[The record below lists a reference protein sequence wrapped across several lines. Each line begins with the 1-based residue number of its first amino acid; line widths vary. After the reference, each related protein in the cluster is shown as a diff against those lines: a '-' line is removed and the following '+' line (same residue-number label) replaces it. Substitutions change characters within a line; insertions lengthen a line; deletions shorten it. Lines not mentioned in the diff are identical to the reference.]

1 MDTALEKINVVMP
14 QMGESIA
21 EGTIVRWLKTIGDR
35 VDRDEPLFEISTD
48 KVDAEIPSPAEGVL
62 LAIHVPEGS
71 VATVHSVVAVI
82 EGIEPVVPVPRS
94 VSGTTDK
101 SDTSTSGEVQPLPEG
116 LRVSPL
122 AQRIAT
128 INKINLVDIV
138 GTGISGRIVKRD
150 ILKHVEKMSGDSSLQ
165 TVVGVHDNVVRMTVM
180 RKKIA
185 EHMVDSRRTSAHV
198 HSVFEVNCSNIEKVR
213 VANKAK
219 YETAN
224 AKLSVLP
231 FVVMAVALTLR
242 KMPLLN
248 ASLDG
253 NNIIY
258 HDDIHVGVAVALDS
272 GLIVPVVRHVDRLSL
287 FDISLAIVDLAQRAR
302 NRKLKPDEV
311 VGGTFTVTNPG
322 NFGGSFATPII
333 NQPQVGI
340 LELGSVEQRVIVIE
354 DTIAIRPMMNLTLG
368 FDHRLIDGV
377 EADQF
382 MAAVKKTL
390 EMWNDVNV
398 Q

>member
-1 MDTALEKINVVMP
+1 MDTALAKINVVMP

-21 EGTIVRWLKTIGDR
+21 EGTIVRWLKIVGDR

-62 LAIHVPEGS
+62 LAIHVPEGG
-71 VATVHSVVAVI
+71 VAAVHSVVAVI
-82 EGIEPVVPVPRS
+82 EGTGPIVHVSGSVGVTTDKPDTS
-94 VSGTTDK
+94 VSGK
-101 SDTSTSGEVQPLPEG
+101 VQPLPDG
-116 LRVSPL
+116 IRVSPL
-122 AQRIAT
+122 ARRIAT
-128 INKINLVDIV
+128 ISKINLVDIA
-138 GTGISGRIVKRD
+138 GTGISGRIVKQD
-150 ILKHVEKMSGDSSLQ
+150 ILKHVEKISGDFSLE
-165 TVVGVHDNVVRMTVM
+165 TSVGVYDNVVRMTVM
-180 RKKIA
+180 QKKIA
-185 EHMVDSRRTSAHV
+185 EHMVDSRSTSAHV
-198 HSVFEVNCSNIEKVR
+198 HSVFEVNCSNIEKFR
-213 VANKAK
+213 AANKAK
-219 YETAN
+219 YEAAN

-231 FVVMAVALTLR
+231 FVVMAVAWTLR
-242 KMPLLN
+242 KTPLLN

-253 NNIIY
+253 DNIIY
-258 HDDIHVGVAVALDS
+258 HDDIHIGIAVALDS

-302 NRKLKPDEV
+302 NKKLKPDEV

-340 LELGSVEQRVIVIE
+340 LELGSVERRVVIIE
-354 DTIAIRPMMNLTLG
+354 DTIVIRPMMNLTLG

>member
-1 MDTALEKINVVMP
+1 MDTVLAKINVVMP

-21 EGTIVRWLKTIGDR
+21 EGIIVRWLKTIGDR

-62 LAIHVPEGS
+62 LAIHVPEGG
-71 VATVHSVVAVI
+71 VAAVHSVVAVI
-82 EGIEPVVPVPRS
+82 EGTGPIVHVSGSVGVTTDKPDTS
-94 VSGTTDK
+94 VSGK
-101 SDTSTSGEVQPLPEG
+101 VQPLPDG
-116 LRVSPL
+116 IRVSPL
-122 AQRIAT
+122 ARRIAT
-128 INKINLVDIV
+128 ISKINLVDIA
-138 GTGISGRIVKRD
+138 GTGISGRIVKQD
-150 ILKHVEKMSGDSSLQ
+150 ILKHVEKISGDFSLE
-165 TVVGVHDNVVRMTVM
+165 TSVGVYDNVVRMTVM
-180 RKKIA
+180 QKKIA
-185 EHMVDSRRTSAHV
+185 EHMVNSRSTSAHV
-198 HSVFEVNCSNIEKVR
+198 HSVFEVNCSNIEKFR
-213 VANKAK
+213 AANKAK
-219 YETAN
+219 YEAAN

-231 FVVMAVALTLR
+231 FVVMAVAWTLR
-242 KMPLLN
+242 RMPLLN

-253 NNIIY
+253 DNIIY
-258 HDDIHVGVAVALDS
+258 HDDIHIGIAVALDS
-272 GLIVPVVRHVDRLSL
+272 GLIVPVVRHADRLSL

-302 NRKLKPDEV
+302 NKKLKPDEV

-340 LELGSVEQRVIVIE
+340 LELGSVEQRVVIIE